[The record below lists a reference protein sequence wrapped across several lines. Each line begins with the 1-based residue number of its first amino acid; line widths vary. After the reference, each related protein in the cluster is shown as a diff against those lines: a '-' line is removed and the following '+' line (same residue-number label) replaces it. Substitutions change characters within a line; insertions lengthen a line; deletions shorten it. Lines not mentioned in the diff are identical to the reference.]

1 MTVSLEEVLE
11 RSKALGFLG
20 PGEIEPQIAHARA
33 WLDVLDVL
41 DQAARVLDLGS
52 GGGLPG
58 LVLAH
63 DRPHL
68 SLTLLDSQVKRCNFL
83 AAAVVWLDRPE
94 VQVVCGRA
102 ETLAHEPGLR
112 ASFDVV
118 VARSFGAPAVTAECG
133 VGFLRQ
139 GGALWVSEPPDTEL
153 ASRWPSE
160 GLLELGLEVGPTSTN
175 GMVHLQA
182 LRASSLCSQRF
193 PRVVGRPSKRPLF

>member
-20 PGEIEPQIAHARA
+20 PGEIEPQIIHARA
-33 WLDVLDVL
+33 WLEVLEQEV
-41 DQAARVLDLGS
+41 RVLDLGS

-63 DRPHL
+63 DRPDL
-68 SLTLLDSQVKRCNFL
+68 ALTLLDSQVKRCNFL
-83 AAAVVWLDRPE
+83 AAAVGWLDRPE

-112 ASFDVV
+112 ATFDVV

-133 VGFLRQ
+133 VGFLRL
-139 GGALWVSEPPDTEL
+139 GGTLWVSEPPDAERE
-153 ASRWPSE
+153 SRWPST
-160 GLLELGLEVGPTSTN
+160 GLAELGLELGATSTT

>member
-20 PGEIEPQIAHARA
+20 PGDIEPQITHARA
-33 WLDVLDVL
+33 WLNVLGPD
-41 DQAARVLDLGS
+41 DRVLDLGS

-63 DRPHL
+63 DRPDL
-68 SLTLLDSQVKRCNFL
+68 ALTLLDSQVKRCNFL
-83 AAAVVWLDRPE
+83 AAAVVWLDRSE

-112 ASFDVV
+112 ATFDVV

-139 GGALWVSEPPDTEL
+139 GGALWVSEPPDAEQD
-153 ASRWPSE
+153 SRWPAD
-160 GLLELGLEVGPTSTN
+160 GLLELGLELGPVSTT

-182 LRASSLCSQRF
+182 LRASSLCPQRF